1 MTTQLAD
8 EIEALAKEATP
19 GPWWTT
25 RVEMGGY
32 DCMTDSLDILSN
44 GLAGTHVLTRDLGN
58 GKHNKLFEAN
68 AALIVALV
76 NNRAAIVAAL
86 RERDALKAEVERLRG
101 ALEPF
106 AKGANAFDTI
116 TPGGL
121 GRPCPDAA
129 TYCEGAEVTVGD
141 FRRARAALGGA
152 G

>member
-1 MTTQLAD
+1 MTPTLAD
-8 EIEALAKEATP
+8 EIEALAKEATQQPWEWKKHSPKEREYFAGDWRLAP
-19 GPWWTT
+19 GILL
-25 RVEMGGY
+25 VEENGG
-32 DCMTDSLDILSN
+32 TPGGDSID
-44 GLAGTHVLTRDLGN
+44 R
-58 GKHNKLFEAN
+58 AN

-86 RERDALKAEVERLRG
+86 REVSALKEEVERLRG

-116 TPGGL
+116 TPGGS

-141 FRRARAALGGA
+141 FRRARAAFGG
-152 G
+152 GG